1 MSGAGS
7 GSEHRRGQGPAGG
20 LAALSGV
27 VLFGSLF
34 LTWYSNPEALELYAE
49 LPDEAIKID
58 ANAWQ
63 VFSGIDLLLALCAVA
78 GVVCGL
84 ALILSRRLDA
94 RPRERSDVSS
104 VVIVAGALA
113 AGLAVYRLVEIPLDP
128 LHGEVTVEAGL
139 YVALLAGLAM
149 LGAGLWALLGGA
161 PPGTEPVAQA
171 SETAAPGA
179 EPEPPASP
187 GMGSAGEP

>member
-1 MSGAGS
+1 MRGAGS
-7 GSEHRRGQGPAGG
+7 GSERRRGQGPAGG
-20 LAALSGV
+20 LAALSGA

-34 LTWYSNPEALELYAE
+34 LTWYSNPEALELYAD
-49 LPDEAIKID
+49 LPEQEINID

-78 GVVCGL
+78 GVACGL

-94 RPRERSDVSS
+94 RPRERSDVAS
-104 VVIVAGALA
+104 VVIAAGALA

-128 LHGEVTVEAGL
+128 LRGEVTVEIGL
-139 YVALLAGLAM
+139 YVALVAGLVM

-161 PPGTEPVAQA
+161 SPGSQPE
-171 SETAAPGA
+171 APS
-179 EPEPPASP
+179 PEGGQPPAS
-187 GMGSAGEP
+187 A